1 MVRTPQMAISHLVM
15 TIRGGISQTKNIKNF
30 DDVQILWNDPYII
43 YVLMRNKIMLTNK
56 ENLKVMM
63 TMSDDLG
70 LLRDPTS
77 AGPETTITT
86 TKTSTSLRSTS
97 ATTTN
102 SEDKDEKS
110 SGSFPSWTWKCGIT
124 CLGIW
129 WLVDL
134 AQGLGQSFKLRVF
147 YF

>member
-1 MVRTPQMAISHLVM
+1 
-15 TIRGGISQTKNIKNF
+15 
-30 DDVQILWNDPYII
+30 
-43 YVLMRNKIMLTNK
+43 MLTNK

-63 TMSDDLG
+63 TMSNDLG
-70 LLRDPTS
+70 FLRDQTS

-86 TKTSTSLRSTS
+86 TTTLTSLRSTS

-124 CLGIW
+124 WLGIW

-134 AQGLGQSFKLRVF
+134 V
-147 YF
+147 